1 MKKTKEYGRIGVCLC
16 GVLLIIGTVCMGGCE
31 AKAER
36 ITEDV
41 FVIGGE
47 DEEMYESNGHADEQL
62 PPAFQL
68 QGENA
73 AATDSNQPPAT
84 QEKAEQN
91 ASVQIDQNN
100 NHQTSNRES
109 NQNLNPESNQESNQ
123 KSNQEPDQ
131 KTNQNSNHAE
141 QTNQTDQVKPNSTIQ
156 TTSENTVQPDIFH
169 IPMQE
174 NEVSYH
180 NEVKATEKE
189 NKEAKSGDA
198 ESLHEEKGDDMS
210 LLLKLY
216 LVCALILA
224 LAGGYR
230 VIKPFISGK

>member
-62 PPAFQL
+62 PPAFQP
-68 QGENA
+68 QGEEA
-73 AATDSNQPPAT
+73 AAPDSNQPPVT
-84 QEKAEQN
+84 QEKAEQT
-91 ASVQIDQNN
+91 D
-100 NHQTSNRES
+100 
-109 NQNLNPESNQESNQ
+109 
-123 KSNQEPDQ
+123 
-131 KTNQNSNHAE
+131 
-141 QTNQTDQVKPNSTIQ
+141 QTNQVKQNSTIQ
-156 TTSENTVQPDIFH
+156 TISENTVQPDAFH
-169 IPMQE
+169 IPMRE
-174 NEVSYH
+174 NEVAYH
-180 NEVKATEKE
+180 NDIKETEKE
-189 NKEAKSGDA
+189 NKEVKSSDA
-198 ESLHEEKGDDMS
+198 ESLHEEKGNDMS